1 MPNSRIFDISI
12 HVFAVL
18 AFMALP
24 LLFMSDLPNI
34 NGAVTIALSVG
45 YWLFCLTYIVI
56 FYSNTYFLIPALYLR
71 KKYFFYFAAILILFV
86 LIFLGKPF
94 DLLLHHQRPQG
105 PPPAEMF
112 SPQNGVFD
120 GTGYKP
126 PPGGFRKPAPGS
138 MRIDIVSIFLYIMTI
153 ALGMAI
159 QVTRQWRITRQH
171 VARAEADK
179 AQAELSFLKAQINP
193 HFLFN
198 TLNNIYSLALTKN
211 EKTASSIMKL
221 SNIMRYVTDDV
232 SQHFVPLQH
241 EVDCIYDFI
250 ELQRLR
256 LSKKAQVDFDVKG
269 SLEKKIV
276 APLLLM
282 TFVEN
287 VFKYGISN
295 HENSTITIQLLAD
308 ERSITFYC
316 HNKIFKPAGNTQ
328 RTGIGIANTKK
339 RLQHLYP
346 NKHLM
351 NITNENGFFSVEL
364 ILLA

>member
-1 MPNSRIFDISI
+1 MPYSRVPDVFI
-12 HVFAVL
+12 HVFAAL
-18 AFMALP
+18 AFMLLP
-24 LLFMSDLPNI
+24 LLFMSGQSGEGNV
-34 NGAVTIALSVG
+34 GTIVLSIG
-45 YWLFCLTYIVI
+45 YWVFCLTYIFI
-56 FYSNTYFLIPALYLR
+56 FYLNSYWLIPQLYLQ
-71 KKYFFYFAAILILFV
+71 KKYLFYVAIVLVLFV
-86 LIFLGKPF
+86 LIAYARPF
-94 DLLLHHQRPQG
+94 ELLLQHHRPRPTPPPPTDITMPHGVYDEPGNG
-105 PPPAEMF
+105 PPRGP
-112 SPQNGVFD
+112 G
-120 GTGYKP
+120 
-126 PPGGFRKPAPGS
+126 PGGPRN

-159 QVTRQWRITRQH
+159 QVTRQWRTSLQQ

-198 TLNNIYSLALTKN
+198 TLNNIYTLAITKN
-211 EKTASSIMKL
+211 DKTADSIMKL

-232 SQHFVPLQH
+232 SEHFVPLQS
-241 EVDCIYDFI
+241 EVDCINDFI

-256 LSKKAQVDFDVKG
+256 LSKKTTVDVTIRGKLNDK
-269 SLEKKIV
+269 SIV
-276 APLLLM
+276 PLLLI

-295 HENSTITIQLLAD
+295 HEETTITIQLTAD

-316 HNKIFKPAGNTQ
+316 HNKIFKPAGTPQ
-328 RTGIGIANTKK
+328 RTGIGIANAQK
-339 RLQHLYP
+339 RLDHLYP
-346 NKHLM
+346 NKHLL